1 MQRPGPT
8 DRPMRAPPNRSYR
21 PSSPV
26 PGAVSTSSTPSGS
39 SSTRAWR
46 PSARRVAEPTRRK
59 PPSPP
64 PSTGPRPARSHPM
77 CPPVKT
83 SSPAATRQ
91 WSNATGPTRHSSN
104 GGVWTSVAAGSHASP
119 KTSPNFAAND
129 DKLVPSARLRPYRN
143 ASSGG
148 QVLQTLAWIL
158 AIFEVA
164 YEQDGHHP
172 GFLLIDTPQ
181 KNLGGRAAADDEEFA
196 DVHLVEH
203 FYTHILDWLAGPGRG
218 AQIIVVDNTPPAV
231 ADRHVVVRFT
241 RDPNRGKYGLID
253 NETS

>member
-83 SSPAATRQ
+83 SSPAASRQ

-119 KTSPNFAAND
+119 KTSP
-129 DKLVPSARLRPYRN
+129 
-143 ASSGG
+143 
-148 QVLQTLAWIL
+148 
-158 AIFEVA
+158 IFEVA

-241 RDPNRGKYGLID
+241 R
-253 NETS
+253 